1 MLNKGDK
8 IMINLFNSLVSATKL
23 TANFSLDKDEFI
35 ELLKEWSNDW
45 GIYEMFSNGN
55 TVVLNL
61 VMETSGWNFN
71 NVILT
76 TNLYDYGNTIKFQI
90 DYKTDYQARQYIT
103 LGDNRTNDFFASDVY
118 SCFVQNEPAI

>member
-1 MLNKGDK
+1 MK
-8 IMINLFNSLVSATKL
+8 NLFDSLVSATKL
-23 TANFSLDKDEFI
+23 TANFSMNKAEFI
-35 ELLKEWSNDW
+35 ELLNYWSNDF

-55 TVVLNL
+55 TIVLNL

-76 TNLYDYGNTIKFQI
+76 TNLYDYGNTISFQI

-103 LGDNRTNDFFASDVY
+103 LGDNRENDFFSSDVFA
-118 SCFVQNEPAI
+118 CFLENEPAV

>member
-1 MLNKGDK
+1 ML
-8 IMINLFNSLVSATKL
+8 NLFNSLVSATKL
-23 TANFSLDKDEFI
+23 TGNFSLNKDEFI
-35 ELLKEWSNDW
+35 ELLNHWKSDW

-55 TVVLNL
+55 TIVLNR

-76 TNLYDYGNTIKFQI
+76 TNLYDYGNTISFQI

-118 SCFVQNEPAI
+118 ASFLENEPV